1 MAGQLPENVSDALA
15 ILDFMRELVVG
26 FLQAGRAG
34 ARQGAASVRGD
45 AGPTAV
51 RFERMNQ
58 TTPPVYAGGLFNAPW
73 PPGDLDTGVGRN
85 RPSH

>member
-51 RFERMNQ
+51 QFERMNQ
-58 TTPPVYAGGLFNAPW
+58 TRPPVYAGGLFNA
-73 PPGDLDTGVGRN
+73 
-85 RPSH
+85 S